1 MTAVIGT
8 AVSAA
13 NLSAATVSAPAPVDA
28 SAPVTSTP
36 TTDAPLSVQATA
48 YTALV
53 AAGITPV
60 DVRSQRKR
68 DLDGVLSGALAIDAT
83 EVLPSLT
90 PGTDNSLRIAAIG
103 ARWLLVSDDGHEA
116 EWLAWHLQA
125 RGVSG
130 AVFVVGGYRAL
141 RRSGVVGTVSPQ
153 ELAAISA
160 H

>member
-1 MTAVIGT
+1 MTAVLGT
-8 AVSAA
+8 SV
-13 NLSAATVSAPAPVDA
+13 
-28 SAPVTSTP
+28 VTSVSSI
-36 TTDAPLSVQATA
+36 DAPLSVQAVD

-68 DLDGVLSGALAIDAT
+68 DTDGVLSGALAIDAAEALT
-83 EVLPSLT
+83 RLT
-90 PGTDNSLRIAAIG
+90 PGSAESLTSASTG
-103 ARWLLVSDDGHEA
+103 SRWVLISDDGHEA

-125 RGVSG
+125 RGIIG
-130 AVFVVGGYRAL
+130 ARFVVGGYRAL
-141 RRSGVVGTVSPQ
+141 RRARISGRVSDQ